1 MVLAAFLILVTAIF
15 HNPWGLPAAEA
26 QAQAQQVFKN
36 LAILG
41 GLLLVAMHVPAP
53 ERSRP
58 GSKVL

>member
-1 MVLAAFLILVTAIF
+1 
-15 HNPWGLPAAEA
+15 
-26 QAQAQQVFKN
+26 VFKN